1 MDAERARIL
10 AELGAAS
17 DSFAA
22 EGADAPPS
30 ADAPPAE
37 RPPPAEARPEDAIPD
52 RPENAAVRDF
62 LAHAPSKGLW
72 MPMGVEVKVMK
83 CWRCKAY
90 GHRTGDRECP
100 LNATGNVVLDA
111 ERVARE
117 DPMAALALKRQRDD
131 AAAAPS
137 ALEALVGEMRDERR
151 ARKRRKKEKKRKKKK
166 KKKEKKKK
174 KTRPVFF
181 YYKAKI
187 KKKKK
192 KNKTPHPFRF
202 H

>member
-52 RPENAAVRDF
+52 RPENAAV
-62 LAHAPSKGLW
+62 
-72 MPMGVEVKVMK
+72 MK

-90 GHRTGDRECP
+90 GHRTGDRESAA
-100 LNATGNVVLDA
+100 NATGNVVLDA

-137 ALEALVGEMRDERR
+137 ALEALRRRD
-151 ARKRRKKEKKRKKKK
+151 AR
-166 KKKEKKKK
+166 
-174 KTRPVFF
+174 
-181 YYKAKI
+181 
-187 KKKKK
+187 
-192 KNKTPHPFRF
+192 
-202 H
+202 